1 MLLKTR
7 ELQFFDTF
15 TDERENVT
23 VVSLHCFDARFSHER
38 DSRMIASM
46 CDMSLH
52 VVDTCWVLSLVAA
65 EENMY

>member
-15 TDERENVT
+15 TDERDCRVIAL
-23 VVSLHCFDARFSHER
+23 LHFDARFSHER
-38 DSRMIASM
+38 DRRMIASM